1 MSPSTLF
8 GHLSALR
15 EAQDAKDPRLAAHWR
30 GVHAWLVSTFP
41 GGGAADDR
49 RQETLMALLRSVSSM
64 RADTPLAAAKWVST
78 IHKRKRVD
86 ALRALSRNPVDVGL
100 ASAPRDPEL
109 PSPLDRLEAAS
120 PAPPREALEAVVT
133 MVLEHVGRVLERDVK
148 NPRKRALRRVQAQA
162 AMLRLVCGWDAEAI
176 AEALDHGEPIS
187 RDRLYKW
194 VERGRPP
201 VLAALDDWETLDDA
215 DERDALAPVV
225 QALREMFETRR
236 VDAGVPR
243 VDRRGGAS

>member
-1 MSPSTLF
+1 MSPNTLF
-8 GHLSALR
+8 GHLTVLR
-15 EAQDAKDPRLAAHWR
+15 DARDVKDPRLAVHWH

-49 RQETLMALLRSVSSM
+49 RQETLMALLRSVSGM
-64 RADTPLAAAKWVST
+64 RAETPLAAAKWVST

-100 ASAPRDPEL
+100 ASAPRDPGL
-109 PSPLDRLEAAS
+109 PSPLDRLEAA
-120 PAPPREALEAVVT
+120 PAAPPREALEAVVT
-133 MVLEHVGRVLERDVK
+133 MVLEQVHRVLERDVK

-194 VERGRPP
+194 VERGRAP
-201 VLAALDDWETLDDA
+201 VLAALDDWETIDDA
-215 DERDALAPVV
+215 DERDVLAPVIE
-225 QALREMFETRR
+225 ALREMFETRR
-236 VDAGVPR
+236 ADAGVPR
-243 VDRRGGAS
+243 AGRRGGS